1 MKLQLGDGE
10 VRRMWIYIKGKGR
23 DGARDP
29 SIGKEVEVKNYYGKR
44 RILESFTLGLYRH
57 RQI

>member
-29 SIGKEVEVKNYYGKR
+29 SIGKEVEVKKNYGKR
-44 RILESFTLGLYRH
+44 RILESFTLGL
-57 RQI
+57 